1 MATAMAPLT
10 RNLIAQCV
18 QQRDGRLF
26 NCPPVV
32 TQFSPHQSYAS
43 SSMVFNFPVA
53 RTQSATLHFPSAPRQ
68 LFNWILK
75 KIKKKITTA
84 FLSNRILKSP

>member
-18 QQRDGRLF
+18 QQRNVRLF

-32 TQFSPHQSYAS
+32 TQFSPHQSYAMPHLPWS
-43 SSMVFNFPVA
+43 STS
-53 RTQSATLHFPSAPRQ
+53 L
-68 LFNWILK
+68 
-75 KIKKKITTA
+75 
-84 FLSNRILKSP
+84 